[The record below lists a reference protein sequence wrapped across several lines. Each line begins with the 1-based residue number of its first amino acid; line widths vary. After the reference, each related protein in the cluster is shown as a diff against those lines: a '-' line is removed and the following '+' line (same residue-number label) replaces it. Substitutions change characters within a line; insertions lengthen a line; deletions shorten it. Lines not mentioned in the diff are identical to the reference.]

1 MASLLAILSSI
12 LWGTSD
18 FEGGRLSKKHAPLSV
33 LGFSQ
38 VLGLVFG
45 VALMLVSGAWDA
57 QALGSNG
64 YLIPGIFAGLFGYF
78 GLFCLYA
85 GLSTGRMGVV
95 SPISSMG
102 AVIPLT
108 YALINGDKLSTIVS
122 IGVVLALVG
131 VFCASGPEL
140 SQGLPVK
147 PLLLALG
154 AAFGFGIALTLIS
167 IGSQSSALMTMVSMR
182 GATFFV
188 TVALALKFHTMG
200 GFSKKE
206 YPSLIFIGVA
216 DFLANVLLGVACTK
230 GLVSIAMVLGSLFPI
245 ATAVRRDCFSSFR
258 CCPYFCL
265 LVVGNVEISSINMS
279 VGMVGK
285 SVEQPLPINRV
296 VSTGHGCNTKF

>member
-18 FEGGRLSKKHAPLSV
+18 FEGGRLSKKHAPLAV

-38 VLGLVFG
+38 VLGLIFG
-45 VALMLVSGAWDA
+45 IFLMLVSGAWDA
-57 QALGSNG
+57 QALGSEG

-102 AVIPLT
+102 AVVPLT
-108 YALINGDKLSTIVS
+108 YALVNGDKLSTIVS

-140 SQGLPVK
+140 SQGLPLK

-154 AAFGFGIALTLIS
+154 AAIGFGIALTLIS

-188 TVALALKFHTMG
+188 TVGLAIKFHTMG

-216 DFLANVLLGVACTK
+216 DFLANVLLGVACAK

-245 ATAVRRDCFSSFR
+245 ATA
-258 CCPYFCL
+258 L
-265 LVVGNVEISSINMS
+265 LAFKFLRERLQKVQYVGIALAVAGVALISA
-279 VGMVGK
+279 
-285 SVEQPLPINRV
+285 
-296 VSTGHGCNTKF
+296 F